1 MHLRFSSL
9 NLPSRRRAASAFA
22 AATLTLASTA
32 AFAQTASR
40 TAADNFALKNGDR
53 VVFYGDSITDQ
64 RMYTVLTEQYIVT
77 RFPNRDI
84 KFVHSGWGGDRVT
97 GGGGGPI
104 DQRLNRD
111 VKAYKPTVVTI
122 MLGMNDGSYR
132 AFDQN
137 IFQTYSNGYKHM
149 VDKIRKDNPG
159 VRLTFIQPSP
169 FDDVTRAPTFEGGYN
184 AVLVNYGEFLASLA
198 STVPGTT
205 VADLNK
211 PVVAMLTKAN
221 ADNPTVAQKII
232 PDRVHPG
239 WGGHLIM
246 AQSLLR
252 AWNAPS
258 LVSAV
263 TIDAKT
269 GKASA
274 ENAEVKGWKADANGE
289 VSWTAT
295 EGSLPFPIQPPD
307 PRNADSFNLALA
319 SSDFVDTL
327 DQEMLTVS
335 NLSAPS
341 YVLKIDD
348 VEVGTFTKEQLAS
361 GVNLAVLPTPMLKQA
376 QVVAS
381 LTFLRANT
389 HNWRWREFQVPY
401 SKDKTSEQFVPAA
414 IKDIDAAVAEIT
426 KAQRAAAK
434 PRPHGFVLTPKQ

>member
-1 MHLRFSSL
+1 MHLRFPSL

-22 AATLTLASTA
+22 VATLSLSSTA

-40 TAADNFALKNGDR
+40 TADNFALKNGDR

-104 DQRLNRD
+104 DLRLDRD
-111 VKAYKPTVVTI
+111 VTSYKPTVVTI

-184 AVLVNYGEFLASLA
+184 AVLTNYGAFLVGLA

-221 ADNPTVAQKII
+221 ASDSAVAQKII

-246 AQSLLR
+246 AESLLR
-252 AWNAPS
+252 AWNAPA

-269 GKASA
+269 GKATT
-274 ENAEVKGWKADANGE
+274 ENAEVKGWKADTNGTI
-289 VSWTAT
+289 SWTAT

-319 SSDFVDTL
+319 SSDFVEAL
-327 DQEMLTVS
+327 DREMLTVS

-341 YVLKIDD
+341 YTLKIDD
-348 VEVGTFTKEQLAS
+348 MEAGTFTKEQLAS
-361 GVNLAVLPTPMLKQA
+361 GVNLATLPPPMLKQA

-389 HNWRWREFQVPY
+389 HNWRWREFQVPL
-401 SKDKTSEQFVPAA
+401 SKDKTSEPFVPAA
-414 IKDIDAAVAEIT
+414 IKDIDAAVADIT

-434 PRPHGFVLTPKQ
+434 PRPHSFVLTPKS